1 MYQPS
6 GTSSNIN
13 IRVRTYAREL
23 QADIHTHTHAHTD
36 FYILTFHTR
45 HRAQLTGSA
54 PSKGHAFATRKTRR
68 TPHTRT
74 RNSKLSDNEIS
85 VLYAYFREIL
95 IIRCVARFAVLI

>member
-23 QADIHTHTHAHTD
+23 QANLHTHAHTD
-36 FYILTFHTR
+36 FYTLTFHTQL
-45 HRAQLTGSA
+45 HRAQLTGST

-68 TPHTRT
+68 TPSHAYTQQQIERQ
-74 RNSKLSDNEIS
+74 RNLCPLRILLWNFDNTLCS
-85 VLYAYFREIL
+85 AL
-95 IIRCVARFAVLI
+95 CSPNM